1 MVRPPGFVMRESD
14 FEYRFLHDRIQQAAY
29 LLVPKEHNKQQHL
42 DVAHF
47 LLTKAEKPGA
57 EHTVVTAAASLLTLL
72 LLLLL
77 HDSSS
82 HLRLGWGVQQRFD
95 VFDIAYHFNKAS
107 GLITEPEQRL
117 LVARLNL
124 RAAIKAKK
132 SMGTLLFTV
141 SCIVSYR
148 TLSYLLS
155 TRSIR
160 HGTTGHS
167 ARHCYASR
175 RLLGLGA
182 RPRIPTAH
190 GCASVLFRGRTGSY
204 ATLSVNNNVRITQN
218 GPRASICAS
227 KLMWLTKSSRSS

>member
-57 EHTVVTAAASLLTLL
+57 EHTVVTAAASLPT

-82 HLRLGWGVQQRFD
+82 HLRLGWRVQQRFD

-132 SMGTLLFTV
+132 SMGTPLFTV

-148 TLSYLLS
+148 TL
-155 TRSIR
+155 
-160 HGTTGHS
+160 
-167 ARHCYASR
+167 
-175 RLLGLGA
+175 
-182 RPRIPTAH
+182 
-190 GCASVLFRGRTGSY
+190 
-204 ATLSVNNNVRITQN
+204 NVSLAPHAQHMTWRN
-218 GPRASICAS
+218 GPQRKALLCFPQIAGTRCTTSHSNCTWVRLRPLPRPHRLTRNAICLTTTCAQHRTSPERVSVQAS
-227 KLMWLTKSSRSS
+227 